1 MSVTTEN
8 GLSAIA
14 NCHQPVGIADSL
26 CITPWE
32 TLCDWLTR
40 DLRNMEA
47 TIERCS
53 KAGEWVVECVSYPL
67 ESVTTHETPN
77 GVRVISIAV
86 RIDGRTKLFEVFGP
100 NSLGVR
106 RNAAGWPV
114 RIELGYEEGQLVL
127 IFSGQMDPPR
137 RSSSNSWGE

>member
-8 GLSAIA
+8 GLSGIA
-14 NCHQPVGIADSL
+14 NTHQPAGLVDPQCVTL
-26 CITPWE
+26 WE
-32 TLCDWLTR
+32 TVCDWLTR
-40 DLRNMEA
+40 DLHNLEA

-67 ESVTTHETPN
+67 ESVTTHETQN
-77 GVRVISIAV
+77 GVRVILIGV
-86 RIDGRTKLFEVFGP
+86 RIGGKTKLFEVAGP

-106 RNAAGWPV
+106 RNAAGWPI

-127 IFSGQMDPPR
+127 IFSGQIDPQR